1 MSKRKKP
8 IRFTGQHF
16 TIDKP
21 LIKKAINLTNIE
33 KEELVLDIGAGKGY
47 ITQELL
53 NTSCNII
60 AIENDLSLVEHL
72 RSSFDS
78 KKVRIVGESIDYC
91 LLPEKH
97 FKVVSNIP
105 YRHTSSIMKKLMF
118 DYLEYFVAG
127 TIVLQ
132 YEVALKMCNSFSYN
146 PYLIYYHANYEVQFI
161 QKIEKKSFYPSPKVD
176 SALIL
181 LKRKDLLMVDLE
193 HKEKFVRFLFFM
205 LKQPERSSKT
215 VLKQLFRKRQVHY
228 LEKELTLNL
237 NTKIVKLDVF
247 QWVKCFD
254 FMLKVVPERFH
265 P

>member
-21 LIKKAINLTNIE
+21 LINKAIKLTNVE
-33 KEELVLDIGAGKGY
+33 KGELVLDIGAGKGN

-53 NTSCNII
+53 KSNCNII
-60 AIENDLSLVEHL
+60 AIENDLKLVEHL
-72 RSSFDS
+72 HSSFDMN
-78 KKVRIVGESIDYC
+78 KVRIVAESIDYC
-91 LLPEKH
+91 LLPEKP

-105 YRHTSSIMKKLMF
+105 YHHTSSIMKKLMF
-118 DYLEYFVAG
+118 DYLAYFEIG

-132 YEVALKMCNSFSYN
+132 YEVALKMCNAFSYN
-146 PYLIYYHANYEVQFI
+146 PYLIYYHANYEIQFI
-161 QKIEKKSFYPSPKVD
+161 QRIGKKSFYPPPKVD
-176 SALIL
+176 SALIF
-181 LKRKDLLMVDLE
+181 LKRKDKPLISSE

-215 VLKQLFRKRQVHY
+215 VLKQLFRKRQVYY
-228 LEKELTLNL
+228 LEKKMDLTMNS
-237 NTKIVKLDVF
+237 KIVEFNVV
-247 QWVKCFD
+247 QWVKCFG
-254 FMLKVVPERFH
+254 FMLEVVPDRFH